1 MSSRNKYFIL
11 KSTQLNLVFS
21 FLTIAMIILVIT
33 ASNIAFFVMYF
44 KNFILTQSESIKLT
58 VLMRAALST
67 FGTKLLFLFLAD
79 IIIIFIMGILI
90 SHRIA
95 GPIFKVMKIVKFNK
109 EGDLSQ
115 KIVLRKSDLLFELA
129 SSINE
134 YTDSIKEKI
143 ITIKKVSSD
152 LPDCPEKESLIKE
165 LDIFKVE

>member
-58 VLMRAALST
+58 VLMRAALSA
-67 FGTKLLFLFLAD
+67 FGMKLLFLFLAE

-143 ITIKKVSSD
+143 TTIKKVSSD